1 MLMQQLARNM
11 SYRARMRLFN
21 KQHPVWFVKCMR
33 RIKKLKPET
42 FFEEYLG
49 MKYSDPRSYSE
60 FKKKLSNLQ
69 FIEGQA
75 VCGIQNVKRILLSDS
90 IQVNQLYLALKC
102 NSEQNPN
109 EAAINE
115 LIALA
120 KRQLIEIH
128 VLSSGMITKISGSA
142 DHEGVCADV
151 TMLPARDGVTLQKNK
166 NYLVLV
172 LGDAHIPHRCAA
184 LPKQFRRMLLPNKI
198 QHILCTGNLCTKEQ
212 FDFLKSLASDVHVV
226 KGDFDEDSDNQE
238 TKVVTVGQF
247 RIGLCH
253 GHQLVPWGDFQVIEM
268 LRRKLNV
275 DIMITGNTHKLET
288 YEREGIYYINPGSI
302 TGAFTPLEPNVTPS
316 FVLLDV
322 QQAIVT
328 IYIYKLINDEVKVEK
343 TQYKKT

>member
-1 MLMQQLARNM
+1 M

-151 TMLPARDGVTLQKNK
+151 TMLPARDGVTLQSE
-166 NYLVLV
+166 
-172 LGDAHIPHRCAA
+172 
-184 LPKQFRRMLLPNKI
+184 
-198 QHILCTGNLCTKEQ
+198 T
-212 FDFLKSLASDVHVV
+212 AS
-226 KGDFDEDSDNQE
+226 
-238 TKVVTVGQF
+238 
-247 RIGLCH
+247 
-253 GHQLVPWGDFQVIEM
+253 
-268 LRRKLNV
+268 
-275 DIMITGNTHKLET
+275 
-288 YEREGIYYINPGSI
+288 
-302 TGAFTPLEPNVTPS
+302 
-316 FVLLDV
+316 
-322 QQAIVT
+322 
-328 IYIYKLINDEVKVEK
+328 
-343 TQYKKT
+343 

>member
-1 MLMQQLARNM
+1 MLMQQLTRNM

-21 KQHPVWFVKCMR
+21 KQHPVWFVKC
-33 RIKKLKPET
+33 
-42 FFEEYLG
+42 

-151 TMLPARDGVTLQKNK
+151 TMLPARDGVTLQN
-166 NYLVLV
+166 
-172 LGDAHIPHRCAA
+172 C
-184 LPKQFRRMLLPNKI
+184 
-198 QHILCTGNLCTKEQ
+198 
-212 FDFLKSLASDVHVV
+212 
-226 KGDFDEDSDNQE
+226 
-238 TKVVTVGQF
+238 
-247 RIGLCH
+247 
-253 GHQLVPWGDFQVIEM
+253 
-268 LRRKLNV
+268 
-275 DIMITGNTHKLET
+275 
-288 YEREGIYYINPGSI
+288 
-302 TGAFTPLEPNVTPS
+302 
-316 FVLLDV
+316 
-322 QQAIVT
+322 
-328 IYIYKLINDEVKVEK
+328 
-343 TQYKKT
+343 

>member
-142 DHEGVCADV
+142 DHE
-151 TMLPARDGVTLQKNK
+151 
-166 NYLVLV
+166 LVLV

-322 QQAIVT
+322 QQAVVT

>member
-1 MLMQQLARNM
+1 MLMQQLTRNM

-151 TMLPARDGVTLQKNK
+151 TMLPARDGVTLQRLLLSVKLVIFSTLIHLIKN
-166 NYLVLV
+166 NLVLV

-288 YEREGIYYINPGSI
+288 YERDGIYYINPGSI
-302 TGAFTPLEPNVTPS
+302 TGA
-316 FVLLDV
+316 
-322 QQAIVT
+322 
-328 IYIYKLINDEVKVEK
+328 
-343 TQYKKT
+343 

>member
-1 MLMQQLARNM
+1 MLMQQLTRNM
-11 SYRARMRLFN
+11 SYAARMRLLN
-21 KQHPVWFVKCMR
+21 KQHPIWFVKCLK
-33 RIKKLKPET
+33 RIKKMKRET
-42 FFEEYLG
+42 FFEKYLR
-49 MKYSDPRSYSE
+49 MKYTDPYTE
-60 FKKKLSNLQ
+60 FKKKLSNIQ

-90 IQVNQLYLALKC
+90 IQVNQLYFALKC
-102 NSEQNPN
+102 NSEKNFN

-115 LIALA
+115 LIGLA
-120 KRQLIEIH
+120 KRQLIELN
-128 VLSSGMITKISGSA
+128 VLSSAMITKISGCS

-151 TMLPARDGVTLQKNK
+151 TMLPAKDGVTQQSEA
-166 NYLVLV
+166 LVLV